1 MSFLARSS
9 LAAALA
15 LAAVSTVRAEG
26 PAAAGGTADG
36 WFEVAKERTVL
47 RHAWVRGESGDG
59 ASDELV
65 VVLADRE
72 LGEEAVVSAGL
83 RDELAAE
90 GGARSLTARLPGEGG
105 EIELLLHHPKLPAG
119 LSLRGLARFVPESVT
134 SARLE
139 GRILLPGA
147 TAVEVWFSAPI
158 ERVDRASIPEF
169 DPATP
174 PPPRPAMSIDEAIEA
189 GGEEEFEAALEA
201 AGAIEEPGSSGL
213 RPLAAAASAG
223 NLYAV
228 RRLLES
234 GAEVDGRA
242 DRAAMTAL
250 IIAAGKESV
259 AVVDA
264 LLAAGANP
272 KLRTSSGFSA
282 LMHAVIM
289 GQLDVAKRL
298 IAAGAEVA
306 RDRESLLRL
315 AREKGFK
322 EIEAL
327 LLAAPEAAPAAPANP

>member
-1 MSFLARSS
+1 MRSLARSS
-9 LAAALA
+9 LAAALT
-15 LAAVSTVRAEG
+15 LAAVSTLRAEG

-36 WFEVAKERTVL
+36 WFEVAKERTAL

-59 ASDELV
+59 ASDELL

-72 LGEEAVVSAGL
+72 LGEEAVASAAL
-83 RDELAAE
+83 RDELASE
-90 GGARSLTARLPGEGG
+90 DRARSLTARLPGEGG
-105 EIELLLHHPKLPAG
+105 EIELFLHHPKLPAG

-134 SARLE
+134 AARLE

-158 ERVDRASIPEF
+158 ERRDRAANPEF

-174 PPPRPAMSIDEAIEA
+174 PPARPAMSLDDAIEA
-189 GGEEEFEAALEA
+189 GGEEEFEGALEA
-201 AGAIEEPGSSGL
+201 AAGIEVPGRSGL

-223 NLYAV
+223 NLYAL
-228 RRLLES
+228 RRLLEA

-250 IIAAGKESV
+250 MVAAGKESL

-264 LLAAGANP
+264 LLEAGANP
-272 KLRTSSGFSA
+272 KLRTSSGFTA
-282 LMHAVIM
+282 LMHAVHE
-289 GQLDVAKRL
+289 GRLELARRL
-298 IAAGAEVA
+298 IDAGAEVA
-306 RDRESLLRL
+306 RDLESLLRI

-322 EIEAL
+322 EVEAAL
-327 LLAAPEAAPAAPANP
+327 LAVPEAQARP